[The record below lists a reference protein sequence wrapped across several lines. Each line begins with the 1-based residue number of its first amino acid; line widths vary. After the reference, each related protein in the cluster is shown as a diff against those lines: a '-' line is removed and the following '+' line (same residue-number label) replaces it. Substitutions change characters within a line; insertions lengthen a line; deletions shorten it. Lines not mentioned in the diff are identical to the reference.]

1 MLARKARTSPTKIIA
16 ESLSLY
22 IQNHVEYADQLIQ
35 ALSTKLSNQDS
46 NNALIDYDKQLLK
59 LIIQIS
65 LTYCIATNK
74 FYRYPSYLNKDI
86 QFDNMII
93 SLATEE
99 LKFNQ
104 RSSLATVMN
113 HYVQQVQDMLTN
125 GQSTTKIQILFN
137 LFRVNFSANC
147 FYQIIS
153 EVHDSHLEVINAN

>member
-1 MLARKARTSPTKIIA
+1 MLARKARTSPTKIIS
-16 ESLSLY
+16 ESLGLY

-35 ALSTKLSNQDS
+35 ALSNKLSNQDF

-86 QFDNMII
+86 QFDSMII
-93 SLATEE
+93 SLVAEE

-113 HYVQQVQDMLTN
+113 QYVQQVQDMLAN

-137 LFRVNFSANC
+137 LFRVNFSANY
-147 FYQIIS
+147 FYQIIN